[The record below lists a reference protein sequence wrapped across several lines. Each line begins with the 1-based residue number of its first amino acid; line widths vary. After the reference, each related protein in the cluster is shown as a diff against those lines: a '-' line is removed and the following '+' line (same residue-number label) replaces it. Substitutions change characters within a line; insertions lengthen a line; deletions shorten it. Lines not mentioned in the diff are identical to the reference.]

1 MTKEWIPDANL
12 KHLVRKQLNLPDEVL
27 FTRQDMKRLMEL
39 TALDDQITILTGLE
53 HPINLKVFVLW
64 KFGSRFISLSNLL
77 KLKFL
82 DLENNQIIDIA
93 PLAGRKNL
101 MALRLW
107 DNRISDIAPLTNL
120 QNLEELQLQNNL
132 IVDMKPITSLKRWQT
147 RCERDPVVYIL
158 DLVVAKA
165 FGEAEPDLNSDDV
178 VNIQDLV
185 IVHHSFNLRGGSDL
199 DFD

>member
-1 MTKEWIPDANL
+1 
-12 KHLVRKQLNLPDEVL
+12 
-27 FTRQDMKRLMEL
+27 
-39 TALDDQITILTGLE
+39 
-53 HPINLKVFVLW
+53 
-64 KFGSRFISLSNLL
+64 
-77 KLKFL
+77 
-82 DLENNQIIDIA
+82 
-93 PLAGRKNL
+93 

-107 DNRISDIAPLTNL
+107 NNRISDVVPLTNL

-185 IVHHSFNLRGGSDL
+185 IVASQL
-199 DFD
+199 